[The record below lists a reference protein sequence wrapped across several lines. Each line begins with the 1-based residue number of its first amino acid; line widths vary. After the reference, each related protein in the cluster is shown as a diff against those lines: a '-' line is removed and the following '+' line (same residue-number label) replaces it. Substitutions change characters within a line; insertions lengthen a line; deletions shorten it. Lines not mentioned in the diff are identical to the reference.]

1 VRKDLLEEIGPL
13 DEEFKTYG
21 WEDVDLGCRAAKLGV
36 RLLYNPKALAYS
48 NDEADVQ
55 WRRQCQ
61 RSYVA
66 SRSVATL
73 FAKHPELRDQLD
85 MFRDKGH
92 ISWRD
97 DPPYIILRKLA
108 RSAMILP
115 LALWVL
121 ERATST
127 VDALWPSQ
135 VLLRP
140 LYRWVIGTYV
150 CLGYREALKVCYD

>member
-1 VRKDLLEEIGPL
+1 
-13 DEEFKTYG
+13 
-21 WEDVDLGCRAAKLGV
+21 
-36 RLLYNPKALAYS
+36 
-48 NDEADVQ
+48 
-55 WRRQCQ
+55 
-61 RSYVA
+61 
-66 SRSVATL
+66 L